1 MIGLEK
7 LEPGPE
13 PGPSIMDKL
22 GTVHACGSRAEG
34 LENQLSL
41 GLAGHLVRLNLEAPG
56 SVKDPVSTKRE
67 ENNEERY
74 LVLIS
79 GFCMHTL
86 RCTCMKA

>member
-56 SVKDPVSTKRE
+56 SVKTLSQRKGKR
-67 ENNEERY
+67 
-74 LVLIS
+74 
-79 GFCMHTL
+79 T
-86 RCTCMKA
+86 MKKDTWC